1 MADQTAD
8 TNVTSDQTENGQGPL
23 MKEDPDTGE
32 DTQNNEEVVTQQPKK
47 NDGDDDDMESSFE
60 LEKGPS
66 AEIKIDPDKLFS
78 EEGCVSATAGVGSV
92 SKEYMDGKVM
102 AEYVGPNVSCVMNCA
117 QLPTIVTDCTFEL
130 CSANYMI
137 GVILCTVGLAF
148 NTKLTW
154 TVTSVEAE
162 IFGTGVDTSEGLA
175 LSALGMKIGYADKEK
190 REKKWAKKKQRWEKK
205 VGPGPDKEESGEVN
219 AGAD

>member
-23 MKEDPDTGE
+23 IKEDPDTGE

-47 NDGDDDDMESSFE
+47 DDGDDDNKSSFE

-66 AEIKIDPDKLFS
+66 VGIEIDPFNP
-78 EEGCVSATAGVGSV
+78 EGCVSATAGVGSV
-92 SKEYMDGKVM
+92 SKEYMDGTVY

-117 QLPTIVTDCTFEL
+117 ELPTIVTDCTFEI

-137 GVILCTVGLAF
+137 GIILCTVGLAF
-148 NTKLTW
+148 DTKLTW
-154 TVTSVEAE
+154 TVDGVEAE
-162 IFGTGVDTSEGLA
+162 LLVLA
-175 LSALGMKIGYADKEK
+175 WTHRKGSHSP
-190 REKKWAKKKQRWEKK
+190 RWA
-205 VGPGPDKEESGEVN
+205 
-219 AGAD
+219 